1 MKKHLLLGSV
11 LLAAISTF
19 SQTESRL
26 KPTGMINTKLIAD
39 IKFGDEELA
48 APSTKLNPI
57 KPTAFPVRKGAKANA
72 LTTWQGLTGSMNIYG
87 VSIPYCKPLQWNDEL
102 NAVSFVHR
110 KAFGYNP
117 SPTPAQTAATGAMVA
132 HVTLDCGDHWDS
144 TAIFANDNFWGRYPN
159 GAIYNPPMTP
169 PNTDINNTYI
179 VGAGPTTGAST
190 GWVGNWYASKKLGTA
205 NYNNAPS
212 TVPNAVQVM
221 PTGAPFS
228 ANVPSRHDFSAYAF
242 TATDDGKMRILAGI
256 TNDATMSDTAVMLM
270 TGTFNS
276 STSTFDWAGKV
287 FDPPTTMNSDGT
299 ENWTSRPIMA
309 WNELGTIGYVVI
321 MGSKLGATNSNVGI
335 QPIVYKT
342 TNSGATWNL
351 ETSMNFNL
359 PAYNDLKNRI
369 WGVSTDSTLKVPN
382 FNWLEGM
389 DCSVDANNKL
399 HIFTSILGHSSNNPD
414 SLHFVSQWG
423 TEKYLWPHEP
433 GRMPY
438 LWDFIYDG
446 TNSTPTWSHMLIDS
460 MSTEGPGQRTTDA
473 GYQDNPWDMDPATSN
488 QKIRL
493 DARIQMSRTPD
504 GQHLLYTWTESD
516 VAFTNNQKNWNNLP
530 NIKARLYDVSAM
542 SGAGA
547 LSPTKLDL
555 TADAT
560 GEIANRAMFD
570 FVSPKFKFVSQTTT
584 TINIMVP
591 ITISNSNPYAQ
602 LTANTHW
609 YSCAA
614 LPFARPA
621 SGVGIA
627 ENTANSANNSSIYPN
642 PAKNNATVRVDLVSS
657 SKVQI
662 EVLNTVG
669 QVVKTIQ
676 SQGQTGANSINVDL
690 NGLSS
695 GIYFVNIAVDNAHST
710 KKLVIE

>member
-1 MKKHLLLGSV
+1 MKKHVLLGSV

-26 KPTGMINTKLIAD
+26 KPTGIINTKLIAD
-39 IKFGDEELA
+39 IKYGDVEIA
-48 APSTKLNPI
+48 APSTKINPI
-57 KPTAFPVRKGAKANA
+57 KPTAFPVRKGAKTSSA
-72 LTTWQGLTGSMNIYG
+72 TTWQNLTGSMNIYG
-87 VSIPYCKPLQWNDEL
+87 VIIPYCKPLQWNDEL

-110 KAFGYNP
+110 KALGYNP
-117 SPTPAQTAATGAMVA
+117 SPTPASTAASGGMVA
-132 HVTLDCGDHWDS
+132 HITLDCGTSWDS
-144 TAIFANDNFWGRYPN
+144 TAVYANDNFWGRYPG

-169 PNTDINNTYI
+169 PNTDISNAYI
-179 VGAGPTTGAST
+179 VAAGPTTGPSST
-190 GWVGNWYASKKLGTA
+190 TWIGNFYASKKLGTA

-228 ANVPSRHDFSAYAF
+228 ANVPSRHDFAAYGF
-242 TATDDGKMRILAGI
+242 SATDDGKMRVLAGI
-256 TNDATMSDTAVMLM
+256 TDDATTSDTAVMLM

-276 STSTFDWAGKV
+276 TSSTFDWAGKV
-287 FDPPTTMNSDGT
+287 FDPPTTIASDGT
-299 ENWTSRPIMA
+299 ENWTSRPMMA

-321 MGSKLGATNSNVGI
+321 VGSKLGATLSNAGL

-351 ETSMNFNL
+351 ESSINFNL
-359 PAYNDLKNRI
+359 PAYNDLKTRI

-414 SLHFVSQWG
+414 SLSFVSQWG

-446 TNSTPTWSHMLIDS
+446 TNPTPTWSHMLIDS
-460 MSTEGPGQRTTDA
+460 MSTEGPQATTTGA
-473 GYQDNPWDMDPATSN
+473 GYQDNPWDMDPTASN
-488 QKIRL
+488 QKVRI

-504 GQHLLYTWTESD
+504 GKFLLYSWSESD
-516 VAFTNNQKNWNNLP
+516 IAFTNNQKNWNNLP
-530 NIKARLYDVSAM
+530 NIKARLYDVT
-542 SGAGA
+542 GAA

-560 GEIANRAMFD
+560 GEIANRAMYH
-570 FVSPKFKFVSQTTT
+570 FVSPKFKLISQTTT
-584 TINIMVP
+584 TITVMAP
-591 ITISNSNPYAQ
+591 MTISNSNPYAQ

-609 YSCAA
+609 YACTS
-614 LPFARPA
+614 LPFARPTTTF
-621 SGVGIA
+621 VGIP
-627 ENTANSANNSSIYPN
+627 ENNANSANNSSIFPN
-642 PAKNNATVRVDLVSS
+642 PAKNNATVAVNLVNS
-657 SKVQI
+657 SKVQV

-676 SQGQTGANSINVDL
+676 SQGQTGSNAINVDL

-695 GIYFVNIAVDNAHST
+695 GIYFVNIKVDNAVST